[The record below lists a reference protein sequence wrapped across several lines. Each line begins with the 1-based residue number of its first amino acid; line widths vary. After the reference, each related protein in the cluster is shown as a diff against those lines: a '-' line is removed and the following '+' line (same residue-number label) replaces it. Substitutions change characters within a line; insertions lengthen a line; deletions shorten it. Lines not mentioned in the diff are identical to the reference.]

1 MAHRRRHPRD
11 RRATHPERP
20 ARPAHGERRAAKDA
34 ERRLAEFLAGQ
45 ARIAKRRNVVALLA
59 LPILLLTLGCGSL
72 PIPIP
77 FACDLPR
84 EALLL
89 VFSAIFGGYLGMT
102 IRMFLDRR
110 RYAREVRPSTS

>member
-1 MAHRRRHPRD
+1 MARHRRHPRD

-20 ARPAHGERRAAKDA
+20 SRPPHGERRVAAKDA
-34 ERRLAEFLAGQ
+34 ERRHTEFQAGQ

-59 LPILLLTLGCGSL
+59 LPILLLTLPCGSV
-72 PIPIP
+72 PIPLP
-77 FACDLPR
+77 CDLPR
-84 EALLL
+84 EALFL

>member
-1 MAHRRRHPRD
+1 MARHRRHPRD

-20 ARPAHGERRAAKDA
+20 SRPPHGERRVAAKDA
-34 ERRLAEFLAGQ
+34 ERRHAEFQAGQ

-59 LPILLLTLGCGSL
+59 LPILLLTL
-72 PIPIP
+72 P
-77 FACDLPR
+77 CDLPR
-84 EALLL
+84 EALFL

>member
-20 ARPAHGERRAAKDA
+20 PRPPHGERRLAKDA
-34 ERRLAEFLAGQ
+34 ERRHVEFLAGQ

-59 LPILLLTLGCGSL
+59 LPILLLTLPCGTV
-72 PIPIP
+72 PIPLP
-77 FACDLPR
+77 CDLPR